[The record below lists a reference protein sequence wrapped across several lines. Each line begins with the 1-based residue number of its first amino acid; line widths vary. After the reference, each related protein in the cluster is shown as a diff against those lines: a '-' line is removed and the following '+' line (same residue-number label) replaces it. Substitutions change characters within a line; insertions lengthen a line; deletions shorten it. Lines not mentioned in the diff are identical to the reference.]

1 MPRFTPEEFYF
12 FPVPSLVPA
21 RVRDALRVVSRFS
34 SLPSRVIP
42 FTCGRAGWGVGRLG
56 GLGVGDWAGGK
67 DGSASDTSESKKQ
80 NERRFPA
87 DPRRAPAD
95 AADLALPPRSSA
107 QLSGVKTRIGE
118 KETQNTRS
126 RGDETAQERWRKR
139 DREGEQRGNGAQRVT
154 DAHKTDF
161 PSLS

>member
-1 MPRFTPEEFYF
+1 M
-12 FPVPSLVPA
+12 PSLVPA
-21 RVRDALRVVSRFS
+21 RVRDALRVVARFS

-87 DPRRAPAD
+87 CALIPGV
-95 AADLALPPRSSA
+95 LPPMPLTWLCLRAA
-107 QLSGVKTRIGE
+107 QLSSAASRHGLEKKKHRTHAAAAMRPRRRDGE
-118 KETQNTRS
+118 RETERENRE
-126 RGDETAQERWRKR
+126 ETGLNA
-139 DREGEQRGNGAQRVT
+139 
-154 DAHKTDF
+154 
-161 PSLS
+161 

>member
-1 MPRFTPEEFYF
+1 M
-12 FPVPSLVPA
+12 PA

-87 DPRRAPAD
+87 CALIPGV
-95 AADLALPPRSSA
+95 LPPMPLTWLCLRAA

-126 RGDETAQERWRKR
+126 RGDETAQEGWRER